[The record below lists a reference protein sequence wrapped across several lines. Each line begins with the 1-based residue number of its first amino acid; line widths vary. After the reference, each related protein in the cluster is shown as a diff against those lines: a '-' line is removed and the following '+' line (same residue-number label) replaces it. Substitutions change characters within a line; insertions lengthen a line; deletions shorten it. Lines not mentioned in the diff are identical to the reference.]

1 MATDRQ
7 RRATL
12 EALGAAAGLALGWPA
27 LTRAQT
33 APRSIA
39 RVKES
44 LVAVGTVQKLR
55 APPFEFSGTGFV
67 IGDGTL
73 VATNA
78 HVLSGPA
85 QAQAQG
91 PQAPAAAAASE
102 PSAIAVVLPS
112 RESQAPQVREARAVA
127 VDPAHD
133 LAILKLAGPPL
144 PALTLAGPDLV
155 EEGES
160 LLFSGFPL
168 GTVLGVFPATHRALV
183 AAVTPV
189 AIPPANA
196 RQLDPRTI
204 RRLQTGPFPIYQL
217 DATAYPG
224 NSGSPLFLPD
234 TGEVVGVLNMVFVK
248 GTKEAALSAPSGISY
263 AIPVRYLRELLAQV
277 K

>member
-1 MATDRQ
+1 MTIDKQ
-7 RRATL
+7 RREAL
-12 EALGAAAGLALGWPA
+12 EALGAAAGLALGWPTLA
-27 LTRAQT
+27 HAQG
-33 APRSIA
+33 APRSIE

-44 LVAVGTVQKLR
+44 LVAVGTVQRLR

-91 PQAPAAAAASE
+91 PQAPAG
-102 PSAIAVVLPS
+102 SAGSAPVALAVVLPS

-133 LAILKLAGPPL
+133 LAILKISGSPL
-144 PALTLAGPDLV
+144 PALTLAGAELV
-155 EEGES
+155 SEGES

-168 GTVLGVFPATHRALV
+168 GTVLGVFPATHRAMV

-189 AIPPANA
+189 AIPPASA

-224 NSGSPLFLPD
+224 NSGSPLYLPAS
-234 TGEVVGVLNMVFVK
+234 GEVVGVLNMVFVK
-248 GTKEAALSAPSGISY
+248 GTKESALSAPSGISY

>member
-1 MATDRQ
+1 
-7 RRATL
+7 
-12 EALGAAAGLALGWPA
+12 
-27 LTRAQT
+27 
-33 APRSIA
+33 
-39 RVKES
+39 
-44 LVAVGTVQKLR
+44 
-55 APPFEFSGTGFV
+55 
-67 IGDGTL
+67 
-73 VATNA
+73 
-78 HVLSGPA
+78 
-85 QAQAQG
+85 
-91 PQAPAAAAASE
+91 
-102 PSAIAVVLPS
+102 VVLPS
-112 RESQAPQVREARAVA
+112 RESQGPQVREARAVA